1 LPIGAKK
8 SMAEFVCKFG
18 TSGGEILERIYVA
31 DNEKNLREQMEQQ
44 GYYVFGIQRKLQAA
58 GVVKSLVS
66 FNRKKVS
73 DKQFMVFN
81 QELAALI
88 HSGLPL
94 LRSLELLMERI
105 DNPEFSNILENVYQK
120 VKGGT
125 SLSEAF
131 ATYPEVF
138 PRVYTASI
146 LAGEKSGTLEQVIRR
161 YLSYMKIS
169 IAIRT
174 KVVSSMIY
182 PALLLF
188 LSFAVIGVLVGYV
201 IPKFTEF
208 YQGFSGNLPLV
219 TQILIT
225 VATFARGNFVWIG
238 VMLIAS
244 ILIFRFF
251 VKTSEKARLA
261 VDRLKLRVPYLGK
274 LWTKFSVSQLMRTL
288 HTLLAGGIPL
298 VNAMDVAAS
307 AVGNMLISKRL
318 GNVSQ
323 RVKEGDPLWSS
334 LQQTGLMT
342 HIAVEM
348 VKVGEETGS
357 LEEMLKNISDFYD
370 EEIDTNLT
378 NVLSIIEPVMLI
390 VMGLVIAVILLS
402 MYYPLFTAITTI
414 RD

>member
-1 LPIGAKK
+1 MI
-8 SMAEFVCKFG
+8 
-18 TSGGEILERIYVA
+18 
-31 DNEKNLREQMEQQ
+31 
-44 GYYVFGIQRKLQAA
+44 
-58 GVVKSLVS
+58 
-66 FNRKKVS
+66 
-73 DKQFMVFN
+73 FN

-94 LRSLELLMERI
+94 LRSLELLMERV
-105 DNPEFSNILENVYQK
+105 DNAEFSVILENVYQK
-120 VKGGT
+120 VKSGT

-131 ATYPEVF
+131 STYPEIF

-161 YLSYMKIS
+161 YLTYMKIS

-182 PALLLF
+182 PALLLL
-188 LSFAVIGVLVGYV
+188 LSFGVIGVLVGYV

-208 YQGFSGNLPLV
+208 YSGFGGNLPLV
-219 TQILIT
+219 TKVLIGVAGFVRANFILIAI
-225 VATFARGNFVWIG
+225 VLIG
-238 VMLIAS
+238 A
-244 ILIFRFF
+244 ILALRIY
-251 VKTSEKARLA
+251 VKTSETARVA
-261 VDRLKLRVPYLGK
+261 VDRLKLRIPYIGA

-298 VNAMDVAAS
+298 VNAIDVAAT
-307 AVGNMLISKRL
+307 AVGNTLISKRL
-318 GNVSQ
+318 ENVSQ
-323 RVKEGDPLWSS
+323 HVKEGDTLWSS
-334 LQQTGLMT
+334 LQQTNLMT
-342 HIAVEM
+342 HMAIEM

-357 LEEMLKNISDFYD
+357 LEEMLRNISDFYD

-390 VMGLVIAVILLS
+390 VMGMVIAVILLA

-414 RD
+414 HD

>member
-1 LPIGAKK
+1 
-8 SMAEFVCKFG
+8 MAEFVCKYG
-18 TSGGEILERIYVA
+18 TSGGEILEKVYVA
-31 DNEKNLREQMEQQ
+31 ESEKNLRQQMEQQ
-44 GYYVFGIQRKLQAA
+44 GFYVFAIQRKLEAA
-58 GVVKSLVS
+58 TLLKSA
-66 FNRKKVS
+66 FNLKRRKVS
-73 DKQFMVFN
+73 AKQFVVFN

-94 LRSLELLMERI
+94 LRSLELLMERVG
-105 DNPEFSNILENVYQK
+105 NPEFGIILEDVYKQ
-120 VKGGT
+120 VKSGT
-125 SLSEAF
+125 SLSESF
-131 ATYPEVF
+131 SKYPDIF

-161 YLSYMKIS
+161 FLGYMKIS

-188 LSFAVIGVLVGYV
+188 LSFAVVGVLIGYV

-208 YQGFSGNLPLV
+208 YSGFAGDLPLV
-219 TQILIT
+219 TKILIAVSSFFRT
-225 VATFARGNFVWIG
+225 HFLWVLIG
-238 VMLIAS
+238 I
-244 ILIFRFF
+244 ILFIVFF
-251 VKTSEKARLA
+251 KLYVKTSNTARVA
-261 VDRLKLRVPYLGK
+261 VDRLKLKIPYIGT

-298 VNAMDVAAS
+298 VSAIDVAAS
-307 AVGNMLISKRL
+307 AVGNRLISNRL
-318 GNVSQ
+318 SNVSQ
-323 RVKEGDPLWSS
+323 GVKEGDPLWSS

-342 HIAVEM
+342 HMAIEM

-370 EEIDTNLT
+370 EEIETNLN
-378 NVLSIIEPVMLI
+378 NVLAIIEPVMLI

-402 MYYPLFTAITTI
+402 MYYPLFSAITTI

>member
-1 LPIGAKK
+1 
-8 SMAEFVCKFG
+8 MAEFVCKYG
-18 TSGGEILERIYVA
+18 TAAGEILERIYVA
-31 DNEKNLREQMEQQ
+31 DNEKNLRDQMEQQ
-44 GYYVFGIQRKLQAA
+44 GYYVFGIQRKLQATT
-58 GVVKSLVS
+58 VVKSLLS
-66 FNRKKVS
+66 FKRRNVT
-73 DKQFMVFN
+73 DKQFMIFN

-105 DNPEFSNILENVYQK
+105 DNPEFSVILQNVYEK
-120 VKGGT
+120 VKSGS
-125 SLSEAF
+125 SLSDAF
-131 ATYPEVF
+131 STYPEIF

-182 PALLLF
+182 PALLLL
-188 LSFAVIGVLVGYV
+188 LSFGVIGVLVGYV

-208 YQGFSGNLPLV
+208 YQGFGGNLPLV
-219 TQILIT
+219 TKALIA
-225 VATFARGNFVWIG
+225 VATFVRANFILIG
-238 VMLIAS
+238 IVVIGS
-244 ILIFRFF
+244 ILAFRIY
-251 VKTSEKARLA
+251 VKTSEKARVA
-261 VDRLKLRVPYLGK
+261 VDQLKLRVPYLGN

-298 VNAMDVAAS
+298 VNAIDVAAS
-307 AVGNMLISKRL
+307 SVGNTLISKRL

-323 RVKEGDPLWSS
+323 RVKEGDTLWSS
-334 LQQTGLMT
+334 LQQTNLMT
-342 HIAVEM
+342 HMAVEM

-378 NVLSIIEPVMLI
+378 NVLAIIEPVMLI
-390 VMGLVIAVILLS
+390 VMGMVIAVILLA

-414 RD
+414 HD

>member
-1 LPIGAKK
+1 
-8 SMAEFVCKFG
+8 MAEFVCKYG
-18 TSGGEILERIYVA
+18 TAAGEILEKIYVA
-31 DNEKNLREQMEQQ
+31 DTEKNLRDQMEQQ

-58 GVVKSLVS
+58 SVLKSLLS
-66 FNRKKVS
+66 FKRKKVS
-73 DKQFMVFN
+73 DKQFMIFN

-105 DNPEFSNILENVYQK
+105 DNPEFSVILENVYQK
-120 VKGGT
+120 VKSGT

-131 ATYPEVF
+131 STYPEIF

-174 KVVSSMIY
+174 KVVSAMIY
-182 PALLLF
+182 PTLLLF

-208 YQGFSGNLPLV
+208 YSGFGGNLPLI
-219 TQILIT
+219 TKILIA
-225 VATFARGNFVWIG
+225 VATFVRANWI
-238 VMLIAS
+238 LIVTVIVGS
-244 ILIFRFF
+244 ILTFR
-251 VKTSEKARLA
+251 VYIKTSEKARIA
-261 VDRLKLRVPYLGK
+261 VDRLKLRIPYLGA

-298 VNAMDVAAS
+298 VNAIDVAAS
-307 AVGNMLISKRL
+307 SVGNTLISKRL
-318 GNVSQ
+318 ENVSQ
-323 RVKEGDPLWSS
+323 HVKEGETLWSS
-334 LQQTGLMT
+334 LQQTNLMT
-342 HIAVEM
+342 HMAIEM

-357 LEEMLKNISDFYD
+357 LEEMLRNISDFYD

-378 NVLSIIEPVMLI
+378 NVLAIIEPVMLI

-414 RD
+414 HD

>member
-1 LPIGAKK
+1 
-8 SMAEFVCKFG
+8 MAEFVCKYG
-18 TSGGEILERIYVA
+18 TAGGEILERVYVA
-31 DNEKNLREQMEQQ
+31 DSEKNLRQQMEDQ
-44 GYYVFGIQRKLQAA
+44 GFYVFGIQRRLEAA
-58 GVVKSLVS
+58 SLIKSAFSLK
-66 FNRKKVS
+66 RRKVS
-73 DKQFMVFN
+73 AKQFVVFN

-105 DNPEFSNILENVYQK
+105 DNPEFGLVLEDVYKQ
-120 VKGGT
+120 VKSGT

-131 ATYPEVF
+131 SKYPDIF

-161 YLSYMKIS
+161 FLGYMKIS

-174 KVVSSMIY
+174 KVISSMIY
-182 PALLLF
+182 PALLLL
-188 LSFAVIGVLVGYV
+188 LSFAVVGVLIGYV

-208 YQGFSGNLPLV
+208 YSGFAGNLPLV
-219 TQILIT
+219 TQILIAVSSFFRANFFWVFLGAVLLFIIFQLYVRT
-225 VATFARGNFVWIG
+225 SDVARMT
-238 VMLIAS
+238 
-244 ILIFRFF
+244 
-251 VKTSEKARLA
+251 
-261 VDRLKLRVPYLGK
+261 VDRIKLKIPYLGA

-298 VNAMDVAAS
+298 VNAIDVAAG
-307 AVGNMLISKRL
+307 AIGNRL
-318 GNVSQ
+318 VSNKLSNVSQ

-342 HIAVEM
+342 HMAIEM

-370 EEIDTNLT
+370 EEIETNLS

-390 VMGLVIAVILLS
+390 VMGLVIAVILLA

>member
-1 LPIGAKK
+1 
-8 SMAEFVCKFG
+8 MAEFVCKYG

-31 DNEKNLREQMEQQ
+31 DSEKNLRDQMEQQ
-44 GYYVFGIQRKLQAA
+44 GYYVFGIQRKLQATS
-58 GVVKSLVS
+58 VVKSLLS
-66 FNRKKVS
+66 LKRKKVS
-73 DKQFMVFN
+73 DKQFMIFN

-105 DNPEFSNILENVYQK
+105 DNAEFSVILENVYQK
-120 VKGGT
+120 VKSGT
-125 SLSEAF
+125 SLSESF
-131 ATYPEVF
+131 SMYPEVF

-161 YLSYMKIS
+161 YLTYMKIS

-182 PALLLF
+182 PALLLM
-188 LSFAVIGVLVGYV
+188 LSFGVIGVLVGYV

-208 YQGFSGNLPLV
+208 YSGFGGDLPLV
-219 TQILIT
+219 TKVLIGTSGFVRSNFILIAI
-225 VATFARGNFVWIG
+225 VVVGSLLALRVYI
-238 VMLIAS
+238 
-244 ILIFRFF
+244 
-251 VKTSEKARLA
+251 KTSEKARIAL
-261 VDRLKLRVPYLGK
+261 DRLKLRIPYIGT

-298 VNAMDVAAS
+298 VNAIDVAAS
-307 AVGNMLISKRL
+307 AVGNTLISKRL
-318 GNVSQ
+318 ESVSQ
-323 RVKEGDPLWSS
+323 HVKEGDTLWSS
-334 LQQTGLMT
+334 LKQTTLMT
-342 HIAVEM
+342 HMAIEM

-357 LEEMLKNISDFYD
+357 LEEMLRNISDFYD

-390 VMGLVIAVILLS
+390 VMGMVIAVILLA

-414 RD
+414 HD

>member
-1 LPIGAKK
+1 
-8 SMAEFVCKFG
+8 MAEFVCRFG
-18 TSGGEILERIYVA
+18 TAGGEILEKVYIA
-31 DNEKNLREQMEQQ
+31 DSEKNLRDQMEQQ
-44 GYYVFGIQRKLQAA
+44 GFYVFGIQRKLQAA
-58 GVVKSLVS
+58 SLLKSAFSL
-66 FNRKKVS
+66 RRRKVS
-73 DKQFMVFN
+73 AKQFVVFN

-105 DNPEFSNILENVYQK
+105 ENPEFGTILEDVYRQ
-120 VKGGT
+120 VKSGT

-131 ATYPEVF
+131 STYPDIF

-161 YLSYMKIS
+161 FLSYMKIS

-182 PALLLF
+182 PSLLLL
-188 LSFAVIGVLVGYV
+188 LSFAVVGVLIGYV

-208 YQGFSGNLPLV
+208 YTGFSGQLPLV
-219 TQILIT
+219 TQILIA
-225 VATFARGNFVWIG
+225 VAAFFRKNFI
-238 VMLIAS
+238 LIA
-244 ILIFRFF
+244 IAIFFLIIIFKLY
-251 VKTSEKARLA
+251 VKTSDKARVT
-261 VDRLKLRVPYLGK
+261 VDRLKLKVPYIGN

-298 VNAMDVAAS
+298 VNAIDVAAS
-307 AVGNMLISKRL
+307 AVGNRL
-318 GNVSQ
+318 VSNRLSNVSQ

-334 LQQTGLMT
+334 LKQTGLMT
-342 HIAVEM
+342 HMSIEM

-370 EEIDTNLT
+370 EEIETNLN
-378 NVLSIIEPVMLI
+378 NVLAIIEPVMLI
-390 VMGLVIAVILLS
+390 VMGLVIAVILLA